1 MKTWTIAGCCLWIIG
16 IAVFI
21 VGLNLVGNIKE
32 WMTVAG
38 SIVFLAGLGISG
50 AVWMKNKKSAEET
63 DKKTAA
69 DQ

>member
-38 SIVFLAGLGISG
+38 SIVFLAGLG
-50 AVWMKNKKSAEET
+50 MKNKKSAEET